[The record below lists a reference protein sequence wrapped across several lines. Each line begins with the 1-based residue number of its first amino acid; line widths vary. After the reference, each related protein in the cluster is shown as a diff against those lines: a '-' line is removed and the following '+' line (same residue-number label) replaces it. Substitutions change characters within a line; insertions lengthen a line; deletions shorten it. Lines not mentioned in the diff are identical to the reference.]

1 MKNWIT
7 DPEEAR
13 LQTAYENAR
22 AREEK
27 WITGQRRLLLQ
38 GTRVEYLTEQSL
50 MEFIAADQDK
60 PRDFADA
67 DRALGELRAYRATK
81 GETPHA

>member
-1 MKNWIT
+1 MKYWIT

-13 LQTAYENAR
+13 LQTAYDSAR
-22 AREEK
+22 ARVEE
-27 WITGQRRLLLQ
+27 WITGPRRLLLQ

-50 MEFIAADQDK
+50 MEFIAADEDK
-60 PRDFADA
+60 PRDIADA

-81 GETPHA
+81 GVTPHA

>member
-1 MKNWIT
+1 MKYWIT

-13 LQTAYENAR
+13 LQTAYDSAR
-22 AREEK
+22 VRVEE

-81 GETPHA
+81 GVTPHA